1 MLSTNPAVEAPRTT
15 TAISRSERLAAW
27 AASQHQPPGSELD
40 FHASS
45 SMLRDLIRRGLVGMT
60 DLREDP
66 AWFFEAHHD
75 PDDVFGVV
83 VAVGRHVQR
92 RAFAWVTRCGA

>member
-27 AASQHQPPGSELD
+27 AASQRQPPGSELD

-66 AWFFEAHHD
+66 AWFFEAHR
-75 PDDVFGVV
+75 
-83 VAVGRHVQR
+83 VG
-92 RAFAWVTRCGA
+92 GKKKGIL